1 MGFGEKVILVF
12 FLKKGDIEKSAKM
25 EIVKMSKSDF

>member
-12 FLKKGDIEKSAKM
+12 FLKKGDIEK
-25 EIVKMSKSDF
+25 VKKWKS